1 MNRIGALIA
10 LIAAVAVGF
19 LVLGRSKTAAEGP
32 PQGGVTSAA
41 APAGAGAPKPQ
52 AVPVLAAEAMTR
64 RMEQV
69 LEVNGQ
75 LKTDGEVQ
83 VAHRITGKV
92 MGVFVKEGDRVK
104 RGQPIVRV
112 AIRELPGEMAR
123 AQGTLQAARAK
134 VKLLQSQAVWK
145 DESSRSEY
153 ARAQANL
160 AAARSRQQ
168 QAETGAQLVEAET
181 AAAVRTAQANL
192 GAAKERLAIARDT
205 TRKQDLRQA
214 QLVVE
219 QATAQMGQARVD
231 MENARQVFERRQ
243 TLFKQDAI
251 AREEVDE
258 AERRFK
264 ATQANLKV
272 AEAGV
277 SVAQQRLELAREGSR
292 PEEVRV
298 AEEQVRVAEQAL
310 AQAQSDERR
319 RQVAKDEVEATKAAV
334 RQAEATLKAS
344 EAGLI
349 QTKMSLAEIEQA
361 RAEVAEAEADVEI
374 LRTRQEDLIVRAPL
388 DGVITER
395 QVNVGEFMQPQV
407 PLMTLVA
414 LDSVYLEAQ
423 VPELEVALLR
433 PGMPARVTVDSIPG
447 RTFPATVREI
457 IPVADRTSRAFRVRV
472 AVLNGRGQLPAN
484 AFARARVNVGARASA
499 LVINKDAIQTEA
511 GDRYVWLIDGPVGSQ
526 TAKRQPVQVGLVD
539 ERYAEITEG
548 LKPGQ
553 QVVAAG
559 SPAII
564 EGTPVAVA
572 AGGAAAGGPSP

>member
-1 MNRIGALIA
+1 MNRIGALVA

-19 LVLGRSKTAAEGP
+19 LVFGRSQTAAEGP
-32 PQGGVTSAA
+32 PQGGVTSG
-41 APAGAGAPKPQ
+41 APPAQGAGAPRAQPI
-52 AVPVLAAEAMTR
+52 PVLAAAAFSR

-69 LEVNGQ
+69 LEVSGQ
-75 LKTDGEVQ
+75 LRTDGEVH

-123 AQGTLQAARAK
+123 AQGLLRAARARL
-134 VKLLQSQAVWK
+134 KLLQNQAVWK
-145 DESSRSEY
+145 DETARSEHE
-153 ARAQANL
+153 RAKGNL
-160 AAARSRQQ
+160 EVARSRLQ
-168 QAETGAQLVEAET
+168 QAETRAQLVDAET
-181 AAAVRTAQANL
+181 QAAVRTAQANL
-192 GAAKERLAIARDT
+192 AAAKERLNIARDT

-219 QATAQMGQARVD
+219 QASAQMTQARVD
-231 MENARQVFERRQ
+231 MENARQVYERRQ
-243 TLFKQDAI
+243 SLFRQDAI

-258 AERRFK
+258 AERRYK
-264 ATQANLKV
+264 AAQAGLKL

-310 AQAQSDERR
+310 LQAQSDERR
-319 RQVAKDEVEATKAAV
+319 RQVARDDVDAAKAAV
-334 RQAEATLKAS
+334 RQAEAAVKAS

-349 QTKMSLAEIEQA
+349 QPQISLAEADQA
-361 RAEVAEAEADVEI
+361 RADIAAAEAEVAI
-374 LRTRQEDLIVRAPL
+374 LKTRQEDLIVKAPL
-388 DGVITER
+388 DGIITDR

-423 VPELEVALLR
+423 VPETEVPLLR
-433 PGMPARVTVDSIPG
+433 PGMPARVTVDALPG

-457 IPVADRTSRAFRVRV
+457 IPVADRTSRAFRVRI
-472 AVLNGRGQLPAN
+472 AVLNARNQLPPN
-484 AFARARVNVGARASA
+484 AFARARVNVGARPSA
-499 LVINKDAIQTEA
+499 LVISKDAIQTEA
-511 GDRYVWLIDGPVGSQ
+511 GDRYVWLIEGPPDGAQAVRRS
-526 TAKRQPVQVGLVD
+526 VEVGLVD
-539 ERYAEITEG
+539 DRYAEILKG
-548 LKPGQ
+548 LRPGDR
-553 QVVAAG
+553 VVAAG

-564 EGTPVAVA
+564 EGTPVTI
-572 AGGAAAGGPSP
+572 SPD